1 MQQNKKMGKIMKLS
15 NQTLSQL
22 PEAVVVPNYDRNQ
35 LKTKI
40 VHLGFGAFHRAHQA
54 VFADILAAE
63 HGSDW
68 GYCEV
73 NLIGGEKQI
82 ADLKEQ
88 NYLFSVCEM
97 SYDNWSTRVVGVA
110 KEALHADIDGIAKIL
125 EVMTRPEIAIISIT
139 VTEKGYCYLP
149 ATASIDI
156 NNVLIQH
163 DIDNPTHPK
172 SVPGV
177 IVEALR
183 IRKEKGLKPF
193 SVMSCDNMPE
203 NGHVTRNVVL
213 ALAKIRDANL
223 SQWIEKN
230 VSFPSTMVDRIVPA
244 VTPDTITKIQKQL
257 GGIDDP
263 AGVAGEPFKQWV
275 IEDNFV
281 AGRPE
286 WQKSGAELVNDV
298 LPYEEMKLRMLN
310 GSHSFFAYL
319 GYLAGYLHIDECMQ
333 DPHYVKAAR
342 HLMLQE
348 QATTLRVK
356 GVNLSVYADS
366 LLDRYRNTGLKHR
379 TWQIAMDGTLK
390 LPQRML
396 DSVRYHLANN
406 TPFDCLALG
415 IAAWMRYVSGI
426 NDNGKN
432 IEISDPAAEQLKELV
447 SNSPD
452 NEERVKALL
461 SLTHVF
467 GNDLSN
473 NQHFIVQVTNAYLS
487 LRDKG
492 AKQTVQQLAQSF

>member
-1 MQQNKKMGKIMKLS
+1 MKLS

-22 PEAVVVPNYDRNQ
+22 PEKVVVPNYDRNK

-54 VFADILAAE
+54 VFTDILAAKY
-63 HGSDW
+63 GSDW

-82 ADLKEQ
+82 EDLKQ
-88 NYLFSVCEM
+88 QDYLFSVCEM
-97 SYDNWSTRVVGVA
+97 AYDNWNSRVVGVA

-149 ATASIDI
+149 STASIDL
-156 NNVLIQH
+156 NNPLIKH
-163 DIDNPTHPK
+163 DIENAAKPK
-172 SVPGV
+172 TVPGL

-183 IRKEKGLKPF
+183 LRKEKGLKPF
-193 SVMSCDNMPE
+193 TVMSCDNMPE

-213 ALAKIRDANL
+213 ALAKQRDQSLA
-223 SQWIEKN
+223 SWIEQN
-230 VSFPSTMVDRIVPA
+230 VTFPSTMVDRIVPA
-244 VTPDTITKIQKQL
+244 VTPETMEKIQKQL
-257 GGIDDP
+257 GGIEDP

-286 WQKSGAELVNDV
+286 WQKAGAELVSDV

-310 GSHSFFAYL
+310 GSHSFLAYL

-333 DPHYVKAAR
+333 DPNYVKAAK
-342 HLMLQE
+342 HLMINE

-356 GVNLSVYADS
+356 GVDLQAYADS

-396 DSVRYHLANN
+396 DSVRFHLANN

-415 IAAWMRYVSGI
+415 IAAWMRYVSGT
-426 NDNGKN
+426 DDVGKT
-432 IEISDPAAEQLKELV
+432 IEISDPMSSKLKQLV
-447 SNSPD
+447 INSQ
-452 NEERVKALL
+452 NSENRVESFL
-461 SLTHVF
+461 SLSQVF
-467 GNDLSN
+467 GYDLPN
-473 NQHFIVQVTNAYLS
+473 NPRFVEQVTKAYLS
-487 LRDKG
+487 LRDTG
-492 AKQTVQQLAQSF
+492 AKKSVERLAKSF

>member
-1 MQQNKKMGKIMKLS
+1 MRLS

-22 PEAVVVPNYDRNQ
+22 PKEVVVPTYDRSKI
-35 LKTKI
+35 KTKI

-54 VFADILAAE
+54 IYADILAAQYD
-63 HGSDW
+63 SDW

-73 NLIGGEKQI
+73 NLIGGEAQI
-82 ADLKEQ
+82 QDLKQ
-88 NYLFSVCEM
+88 QDCLFSVCEM
-97 SYDNWSTRVVGVA
+97 SYDNWNTRVVGIA
-110 KEALHADIDGIAKIL
+110 KEALHADVDGIQKVL
-125 EVMTRPEIAIISIT
+125 DVMTRPEIAIVSIT

-149 ATASIDI
+149 STASIDT
-156 NNVLIQH
+156 NNPLIIH
-163 DIDNPTHPK
+163 DITNPHTPK

-183 IRKEKGLKPF
+183 LRKEQGLKPF
-193 SVMSCDNMPE
+193 TVMSCDNMPE

-213 ALAKIRDANL
+213 ALAKQRDESLA
-223 SQWIEKN
+223 QWIEEN
-230 VSFPSTMVDRIVPA
+230 VTFPSTMVDRIVPA
-244 VTPDTITKIQKQL
+244 ATPETMAKIKKQL

-263 AGVAGEPFKQWV
+263 AGIAGEPFRQWV

-286 WQKSGAELVNDV
+286 WQKAGAELVNDV

-319 GYLAGYLHIDECMQ
+319 GYLAGYMHIDECMQ
-333 DPHYVKAAR
+333 DPNYVKAAR
-342 HLMLQE
+342 HLMLNE

-356 GVNLSVYADS
+356 NVDLSAYADS

-396 DSVRYHLANN
+396 DSVRYHLANG

-415 IAAWMRYVSGI
+415 IAAWMRYVSGVDDSG
-426 NDNGKN
+426 NV
-432 IEISDPAAEQLKELV
+432 IEVCDPAAEKLKELV
-447 SNSPD
+447 LNSSD
-452 NEERVKALL
+452 NQDRVNALL
-461 SLTHVF
+461 SLKHVF
-467 GNDLSN
+467 GEDLPQN
-473 NQHFIVQVTNAYLS
+473 PLFIAQVTKAYHS
-487 LRDKG
+487 LRDIG
-492 AKQTVQQLAQSF
+492 AKETVKQITQNF

>member
-1 MQQNKKMGKIMKLS
+1 MKLS
-15 NQTLSQL
+15 NQALLQL
-22 PEAVVVPNYDRNQ
+22 PKEVIVPNYDRNQ
-35 LKTKI
+35 IKTKI

-54 VFADILAAE
+54 VFTDILAAE
-63 HGSDW
+63 HNSDW

-73 NLIGGEKQI
+73 NLMGGEKQI

-97 SYDNWSTRVVGVA
+97 FYDNWSTRVVGVV
-110 KEALHADIDGIAKIL
+110 KEALHVDVDGIVKIL
-125 EVMTRPEIAIISIT
+125 DVMTHPQIAIISLT

-156 NNVLIQH
+156 NNVLIKH
-163 DIDNPTHPK
+163 DIDNPTNPK
-172 SVPGV
+172 SAPGV

-193 SVMSCDNMPE
+193 TVMSCDNMPE
-203 NGHVTRNVVL
+203 NGHVTRNVIL

-223 SQWIEKN
+223 TQWIEKN

-244 VTPDTITKIQKQL
+244 VTLDTMAKIQKQL
-257 GGIDDP
+257 GGIEDLV
-263 AGVAGEPFKQWV
+263 GIAGEPFIQWV

-286 WQKSGAELVNDV
+286 WEKSGAELVNDV
-298 LPYEEMKLRMLN
+298 FPYEEMKLRMLN
-310 GSHSFFAYL
+310 GSHSFLAYL

-333 DPHYVKAAR
+333 DPYYVKAAR
-342 HLMLQE
+342 HLILQE

-356 GVNLSVYADS
+356 DIDLLAYANS

-396 DSVRYHLANN
+396 DSVRFHLANN
-406 TPFDCLALG
+406 TPFHCLALG
-415 IAAWMRYVSGI
+415 IAAWMRYVSGVD
-426 NDNGKN
+426 DNGKV
-432 IEISDPAAEQLKELV
+432 IEVSDPAAEQLKALV

-452 NEERVKALL
+452 NQERIKALL

-467 GNDLSN
+467 GKDLSS
-473 NQHFIVQVTNAYLS
+473 NQYFIDQVTNAYLS

-492 AKQTVQQLAQSF
+492 AKQTVEQLAQSFQYN

>member
-1 MQQNKKMGKIMKLS
+1 MRLS

-22 PEAVVVPNYDRNQ
+22 PKEVVVPTYDRSN

-63 HGSDW
+63 HNSDW

-82 ADLKEQ
+82 EDLKQ
-88 NYLFSVCEM
+88 QDFLFSVCEM
-97 SYDNWSTRVVGVA
+97 AYDNWRTRVVGVA
-110 KEALHADIDGIAKIL
+110 KEALHADIDGIDKIL
-125 EVMTRPEIAIISIT
+125 AVMVRPEIAIVSIT

-149 ATASIDI
+149 STASIDTNNTLIQYDI
-156 NNVLIQH
+156 NN
-163 DIDNPTHPK
+163 PTKPK
-172 SVPGV
+172 TVPGV

-183 IRKEKGLKPF
+183 LRKEKGLKPF
-193 SVMSCDNMPE
+193 TVMSCDNMPE

-213 ALAKIRDANL
+213 ALAKQRDQNL
-223 SQWIEKN
+223 ADWIDKN
-230 VSFPSTMVDRIVPA
+230 VTFPSTMVDRIVPA
-244 VTPDTITKIQKQL
+244 VTPETMEKIHKQL
-257 GGIDDP
+257 GGIEDP
-263 AGVAGEPFKQWV
+263 AGVAGEPFRQWV

-281 AGRPE
+281 AGRPD
-286 WQKSGAELVNDV
+286 WQKAGAELVNDV

-310 GSHSFFAYL
+310 GSHSFLAYL

-333 DPHYVKAAR
+333 DPNYVKAAR

-356 GVNLSVYADS
+356 GVDLQAYANS

-396 DSVRYHLANN
+396 DAIRFHLANN

-415 IAAWMRYVSGI
+415 VAGWMRYVSGTDDAGNSI
-426 NDNGKN
+426 DV
-432 IEISDPAAEQLKELV
+432 SDPSVDKLKQLV
-447 SNSPD
+447 TTSSD
-452 NEERVKALL
+452 NEERVLALL

-467 GNDLSN
+467 GDDLAN
-473 NQHFIVQVTNAYLS
+473 NQCFIDKVTKAYLL
-487 LRDKG
+487 LRDLG
-492 AKQTVQQLAQSF
+492 AKSTVQQLINDYCCH

>member
-1 MQQNKKMGKIMKLS
+1 MRLS

-22 PEAVVVPNYDRNQ
+22 PKEVVVPTYDRSKI
-35 LKTKI
+35 KTKI

-54 VFADILAAE
+54 IYADILAAQYD
-63 HGSDW
+63 SDW

-73 NLIGGEKQI
+73 NLIGGEAQI
-82 ADLKEQ
+82 QDLKQ
-88 NYLFSVCEM
+88 QDCLFSVCEM
-97 SYDNWSTRVVGVA
+97 SYDNWNTRVVGIA
-110 KEALHADIDGIAKIL
+110 KEALHADVDGIQKVL
-125 EVMTRPEIAIISIT
+125 DVMTRPEIAIVSIT

-149 ATASIDI
+149 STASIDT
-156 NNVLIQH
+156 NNPLIIH
-163 DIDNPTHPK
+163 DITNPHTPK

-183 IRKEKGLKPF
+183 LRKEQGLKPF
-193 SVMSCDNMPE
+193 TVMSCDNMPE

-213 ALAKIRDANL
+213 ALAKQRDESLA
-223 SQWIEKN
+223 QWIEEN
-230 VSFPSTMVDRIVPA
+230 VTFPSTMVDRIVPA
-244 VTPDTITKIQKQL
+244 ATPETMAKIKKQL

-263 AGVAGEPFKQWV
+263 AGIAGEPFRQWV

-286 WQKSGAELVNDV
+286 WQKAGAELVNDV

-319 GYLAGYLHIDECMQ
+319 GYLAGYMHIDECMQ
-333 DPHYVKAAR
+333 DPNYVKAAR
-342 HLMLQE
+342 HLMLNE

-356 GVNLSVYADS
+356 NVDLSAYADS

-396 DSVRYHLANN
+396 DSVRYHLANG

-415 IAAWMRYVSGI
+415 IAAWMRYVSGVDDSG
-426 NDNGKN
+426 NV
-432 IEISDPAAEQLKELV
+432 IEVCDPAAEKLKELV
-447 SNSPD
+447 LNSSD
-452 NEERVKALL
+452 NQDRVNALL
-461 SLTHVF
+461 SLKHVF
-467 GNDLSN
+467 GEDLPQN
-473 NQHFIVQVTNAYLS
+473 PLFIAQVTKAYHF
-487 LRDKG
+487 LRDIG
-492 AKQTVQQLAQSF
+492 AKETVKQITQNF

>member
-1 MQQNKKMGKIMKLS
+1 MRLS

-22 PEAVVVPNYDRNQ
+22 PQQVVVPNYDRNK

-54 VFADILAAE
+54 VYADILASE
-63 HGSDW
+63 QGSDW

-82 ADLKEQ
+82 EDLKQ
-88 NYLFSVCEM
+88 QDYLFSVCEM
-97 SYDNWSTRVVGVA
+97 SYDDWSTRVVGVV
-110 KEALHADIDGIAKIL
+110 KQALHADVDGISKVL
-125 EVMTRPEIAIISIT
+125 EVMTRPEIAIVSIT

-149 ATASIDI
+149 TTASIDTH
-156 NNVLIQH
+156 NELIKY
-163 DIDNPTHPK
+163 DIANPTKPK
-172 SVPGV
+172 TVPGV

-183 IRKEKGLKPF
+183 LRQEKGLPAF
-193 SVMSCDNMPE
+193 TVMSCDNMPE

-213 ALAKIRDANL
+213 ALAKMRDAKL
-223 SQWIEKN
+223 AQWIEEN

-244 VTPDTITKIQKQL
+244 ATNQTMEKIQQQL

-263 AGVAGEPFKQWV
+263 AGIAGEPFKQWV

-281 AGRPE
+281 AGRPQ
-286 WQKSGAELVNDV
+286 WQKAGAELVNDV

-310 GSHSFFAYL
+310 GSHSFLAYL
-319 GYLAGYLHIDECMQ
+319 GYLGGYRHIDECMQ
-333 DPHYVKAAR
+333 DANYVKAAR

-348 QATTLRVK
+348 QAPTLKVQ
-356 GVNLSVYADS
+356 GVDLQAYADS

-396 DSVRYHLANN
+396 DSIRYHLAHN
-406 TPFDCLALG
+406 TAFDCLALG
-415 IAAWMRYVSGI
+415 VAAWMRYVSGI
-426 NDNGKN
+426 DDAGHLIEVCDPSVDKIKALVANSADN
-432 IEISDPAAEQLKELV
+432 Q
-447 SNSPD
+447 
-452 NEERVKALL
+452 ERVKALL

-467 GNDLSN
+467 GEDFTN
-473 NQHFIVQVTNAYLS
+473 NSKFIDQVTDAYIS
-487 LRDKG
+487 LRNIG
-492 AKQTVQQLAQSF
+492 AKQTVEKLAQNFS